1 MQPPSQYYRKQNCV
15 QEQLWELKTRL
26 KGGNKNK
33 NNETLSRGWLLSYL
47 PCACLWWASRVLEMM
62 TRASQT
68 LPALLLGQD
77 FANTCLRET
86 GLFQVFWHHSHEA
99 ALQAGIR
106 VGAFPHLHD
115 PLCWLPGHR
124 EGSQQFLTSE
134 PSFTRW
140 LVCPVF
146 LTTPPCT
153 FSGKPWLIKEAT
165 AVFQAN

>member
-1 MQPPSQYYRKQNCV
+1 MS
-15 QEQLWELKTRL
+15 L
-26 KGGNKNK
+26 
-33 NNETLSRGWLLSYL
+33 
-47 PCACLWWASRVLEMM
+47 WASCMLEVM

-99 ALQAGIR
+99 ALQAGNR

-124 EGSQQFLTSE
+124 EGSQQVLTSE

-146 LTTPPCT
+146 LTTPTCT
-153 FSGKPWLIKEAT
+153 FLGKPWLIKEAI
-165 AVFQAN
+165 AVSQAERSLEPVKKDQITSNCFQDVHFFPRVHGS